1 MNSKMNEKRWSYV
14 PAVIGYVSVA
24 IVGLNDINSSQ
35 KLLWAALLLGL
46 FGLFYFIHLPCN
58 APENLKQTRVGIQAG
73 LITGLLVIQPG
84 WSVFPL
90 LFFLVSA
97 EVVFDFKIKTG
108 LIWVFVFTL
117 LTALAFTFDIGWTG
131 LVQLLPFAAGYFF
144 FAIFGWYR
152 VQAVEERQEAQKLL
166 AELQTAHE
174 QLRQYTIQLE
184 EFTIARERNRI
195 ARDMHDTLGHR
206 LTIASVQLEGAQR
219 MIHTDPERVDKII
232 GTVREQVKEGL
243 GELRRTVAML
253 RASEEEDLPMA
264 QSMTQLANQV
274 QEATGIPIH
283 VSIAADISDMSS
295 VYRQA
300 FYRAAQEGLTN
311 IQRHSKAS
319 QAWLQ
324 LNQVTGDI
332 QLLISDN
339 GTGYSTNNTVT
350 GFGLIGLKERATL
363 LNGKFSIAPRP
374 GGGTQLSFSLPME
387 KIHDD

>member
-1 MNSKMNEKRWSYV
+1 MNFKMNEKQWSYL
-14 PAVIGYVSVA
+14 PAVIGYGSVA
-24 IVGLNDINSSQ
+24 IVGLNDIDSSQ
-35 KLLWAALLLGL
+35 KLLWAALLLAA
-46 FGLFYFIHLPCN
+46 FGLFYFIHLPCT
-58 APENLKQTRVGIQAG
+58 ASEILKQTRIGIQAG
-73 LITGLLVIQPG
+73 LITGLLVIRPG

-90 LFFLVSA
+90 LFFLMSA

-108 LIWVFVFTL
+108 LIWVVVFTL
-117 LTALAFTFDIGWTG
+117 LTALAFTFDIGWSG

-152 VQAVEERQEAQKLL
+152 VQAVEEREEAQKLL

-195 ARDMHDTLGHR
+195 AREMHDTLGHR

-219 MIHTDPERVDKII
+219 LIHTDPERVDKII
-232 GTVREQVKEGL
+232 GTVREQVKDGL

-253 RASEEEDLPMA
+253 RAPEEEDLPMEQA
-264 QSMTQLANQV
+264 LTQLANQV
-274 QEATGIPIH
+274 HEATGIPVL
-283 VSIAADISDMSS
+283 VSIASDFPDLSS
-295 VYRQA
+295 IYRQA

-324 LNQVTGDI
+324 LSLVSGDI

-339 GTGYSTNNTVT
+339 GIGYSAKNSVS
-350 GFGLIGLKERATL
+350 GFGLTGLKERATL

-374 GGGTQLSFSLPME
+374 GGGTQLSFSLPLE
-387 KIHDD
+387 KEHDD